1 MLGPTAE
8 GALPSPP
15 PRPEPVKMH
24 RLQLWLWLQSQSEQ
38 HWFCGGIFSLFV
50 LFKTI
55 FFMLSRT
62 GTVTGPAG
70 RQLPQQSAIG
80 SLPDLLPI

>member
-1 MLGPTAE
+1 VNNIGFVAAFFPYL
-8 GALPSPP
+8 
-15 PRPEPVKMH
+15 
-24 RLQLWLWLQSQSEQ
+24 
-38 HWFCGGIFSLFV
+38 FCLKPFFV
-50 LFKTI
+50 
-55 FFMLSRT
+55 MLSRT